1 MGSQN
6 NNNDLITGASH
17 SPIPLANLSL
27 HSMLKE
33 WSYLSLPMP
42 GGHLISDAYYL
53 LEKTKQCVDDEFEE
67 ELMIKQHDD
76 DDAVFLL
83 TDSLT

>member
-42 GGHLISDAYYL
+42 GGHPISDAYYL
-53 LEKTKQCVDDEFEE
+53 LEKTKQCVDEFE
-67 ELMIKQHDD
+67 ELMIKQHD